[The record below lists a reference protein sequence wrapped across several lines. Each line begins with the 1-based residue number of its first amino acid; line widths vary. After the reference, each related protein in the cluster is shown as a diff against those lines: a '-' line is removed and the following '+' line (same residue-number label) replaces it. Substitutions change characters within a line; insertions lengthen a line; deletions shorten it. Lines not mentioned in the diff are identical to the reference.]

1 MEISYESI
9 INNIENEKIEEIC
22 AEFKSK
28 SRVRI
33 NNILK
38 NEFAELL
45 YKQAYLE
52 KNWVLSSGINKN
64 KYEKADNP
72 QNQKANILQAK
83 NVSSAFGKNEFSY
96 IFYRTMNNVRPQF
109 PEYMLRK
116 ILGSTQFIEFLNKIT
131 GLDLKMLTT
140 LFMSKYKS
148 GNFLSPHSDKGNGRL
163 AFVINL
169 SKNWRPQYG
178 GNLHFLNDS
187 RTEIIDTYVP
197 DFNNLVLFYVPEP
210 NGIPHYVSHIAPNV
224 VQSRYAVSGWF
235 M

>member
-1 MEISYESI
+1 MNISYDSI
-9 INNIENEKIEEIC
+9 INNIENEKIEIIA
-22 AEFKSK
+22 AEFQLKM
-28 SRVRI
+28 RVRI

-38 NEFAELL
+38 QEFAELL

-64 KYEKADNP
+64 KYEKADNA
-72 QNQKANILQAK
+72 QKQKANGLQAK
-83 NVSSAFGKNEFSY
+83 NVGNAFGKNEFSY
-96 IFYRTMNNVRPQF
+96 IFYRTMNNVRPAF

-116 ILGSTQFIEFLNKIT
+116 ILGSGEFIDFLNRVT
-131 GLDLKMLTT
+131 GLELKMLTT

-169 SKNWRPQYG
+169 SKNWKPQYG
-178 GNLHFLNDS
+178 GNLHFLNES
-187 RTEIIDTYVP
+187 RNEIIDSYVP

-210 NGIPHYVSHIAPNV
+210 NGIPHYVSHIAPNIPY
-224 VQSRYAVSGWF
+224 SRYAISGWF